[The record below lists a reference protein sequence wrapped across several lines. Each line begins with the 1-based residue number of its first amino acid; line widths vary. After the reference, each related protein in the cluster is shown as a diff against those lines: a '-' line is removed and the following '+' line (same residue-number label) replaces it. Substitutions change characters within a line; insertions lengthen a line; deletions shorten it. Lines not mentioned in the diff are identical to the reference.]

1 MSESRLSQIHVY
13 PVKSTKGVSLSNCW
27 TEKQGLAFDRRFMLA
42 TPDGRMVTARTHPK
56 LVLVQVSLVSNG
68 IVLSYPNKPSLRLTY
83 SDFTKTDVEATVW
96 SDTFSAYSTTIDADR
111 WFGEVLGEE
120 VQFLFAGEQSNRY
133 REKLGHNVSFADGY
147 PLLVISKQ
155 SLEEL
160 NRRCPEEQ
168 LMSQFR
174 PNLVVDGPEPF
185 IEDSWKKIKIGEV
198 LFEVRKPCERCVLTT
213 VDPATGKPSE
223 SKEPLATLSTFR
235 ANESGGTFFG
245 QNLVALNEGMISV
258 DDKVEVLETKVKEQ
272 YVDKSLDKLKLTC
285 VDIEEVAKDF
295 ATYWLEPVHG
305 VLPPYLPGQHL
316 PVEIQDGE
324 EVIARHYTLSSSP
337 SRPGRYAISV
347 KRVNGGRVSNW
358 ILDNIRVGDV
368 LVADTPQGAFY
379 LNEKSDAPL
388 LLMSAGS
395 GVTPMLSMLRY
406 LADHNQINNVV
417 FYHQCSTAEDIP
429 YQSELDELNRKF
441 EGLKVIISLSQA
453 HQEWDGL
460 KGRVAL
466 SHIKQ
471 ITDLEHRQAFVC
483 GPSGFMQKA
492 KNLLLKLGLDKSNY
506 HQEMFG
512 VEAGHSVQEPK
523 SVTLTINGATFT
535 GDNQTP
541 LLLQAEKEGISVA
554 NSCRAGFCGAC
565 SMTLEEGEVS
575 QPDVP
580 ALTDSDRINGKVLAC
595 CCVPKTDVS
604 VVS

>member
-1 MSESRLSQIHVY
+1 MSETRLSQIHVY
-13 PVKSTKGVSLSNCW
+13 PIKSTKGVSLSSSW
-27 TEKQGLAFDRRFMLA
+27 VEKQGLAFDRRFMVA
-42 TPDGRMVTARTHPK
+42 SPDGAMMTARSHPK
-56 LVLVQVSLVSNG
+56 LVLVQVNLLTDGVVLNYPGKSSLK
-68 IVLSYPNKPSLRLTY
+68 IVY
-83 SDFTKTDVEATVW
+83 SEFSKTDVETTVW
-96 SDTFSAYSTTIDADR
+96 KDTFAAYSTTIEADR
-111 WFGEVLGEE
+111 WFSEILGEE
-120 VQFLFAGEQSNRY
+120 VQLLFAGEQSNRY
-133 REKLGHNVSFADGY
+133 REKLGHNVTFADGY
-147 PLLVISKQ
+147 PLLVISAQ

-174 PNLVVDGPEPF
+174 PNLVVDGTEPF

-198 LFEVRKPCERCVLTT
+198 IFEVRKPCERCILTT
-213 VDPATGKPSE
+213 VDPETGKPSE
-223 SKEPLATLSTFR
+223 TKEPLATLSSFR

-245 QNLVALNEGMISV
+245 QNLVALNEGVINAG
-258 DDKVEVLETKVKEQ
+258 DAIEVLETKDKEQ
-272 YVDKSLDKLKLTC
+272 YVDKSLEKLKLTC

-295 ATYWLEPVHG
+295 VTYWLEPLHG

-316 PVEIQDGE
+316 PLEIKDGSE
-324 EVIARHYTLSSSP
+324 LIARHYTLSSSP

-358 ILDNIRVGDV
+358 ILDNVRVGDT
-368 LVADTPQGAFY
+368 LVADTPQGAFH
-379 LNEKSDAPL
+379 LSEPCNNPL

-406 LADHNQINNVV
+406 LADHDQMKDVV

-429 YQSELDELNRKF
+429 YQAELDELNARF

-460 KGRVAL
+460 KGRIAL
-466 SHIKQ
+466 AHLKHIPAVEQ
-471 ITDLEHRQAFVC
+471 RQAFVC

-492 KNLLLKLGLDKSNY
+492 KNLLLKLGIDESNY

-512 VEAGHSVQEPK
+512 IEAGHSTPEMK
-523 SVTLTINGATFT
+523 SLTLSINGAIFT

-541 LLLQAEKEGISVA
+541 LLLQAEKAGLSIT

-565 SMTLEEGEVS
+565 TMTLESGEVN

-580 ALTDSDRINGKVLAC
+580 ALTDEDRIAGKVLAC
-595 CCVPKTDVS
+595 CCVPQTDIE